1 MQKTLVPLMRFL
13 YEEEGATA
21 VEYAI
26 MVVLIILVCIA
37 TIAILGQNVDQAFNK
52 FVNEYERVTTK

>member
-1 MQKTLVPLMRFL
+1 MAQRIPRFERFFL
-13 YEEEGATA
+13 DEEGATA

-37 TIAILGQNVDQAFNK
+37 TIAILGGRVDQAFNTFITEYNK
-52 FVNEYERVTTK
+52 FVS